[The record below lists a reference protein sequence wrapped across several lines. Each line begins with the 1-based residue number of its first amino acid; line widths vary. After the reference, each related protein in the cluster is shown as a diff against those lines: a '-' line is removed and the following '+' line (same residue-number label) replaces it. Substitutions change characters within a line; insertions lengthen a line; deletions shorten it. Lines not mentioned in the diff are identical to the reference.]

1 MMNFLL
7 GAATA
12 PHQVEGNNVNS
23 DYWVEEHLPGSPYAE
38 PSGIACDHYN
48 RYEEDIALLARAGLN
63 AYRFGIEWAR
73 IQPQQGVFDEKE
85 IAHYRAVLE
94 CCIKNN
100 VTPVVTM
107 HHFSSPKWLIGL
119 GGWESDETVSLF
131 ATYCK
136 RVAQEL
142 GDLLKKGYVCT
153 INEANM
159 GLQYARMVQELTSKM
174 NAGIQVGVN
183 LGGGAERFRKYALAQ
198 AEAFGVAPGQVHTF
212 LSARTAHGDEI
223 VMRAHLAAQA
233 AMKRVCPQLKTGVT
247 FSLHDIQAIEG
258 GETLAKEIW
267 DEEFTHYLP
276 YIQNDDFL
284 GVQNYTRK
292 VIGAGGAVLPEA
304 SAKLT
309 QMGYEDYPQAIGN
322 VVRRVAQDFKGD
334 ILVTENGL
342 STDDDVRRIA
352 FIGEATDGVIQAMK
366 TGIPVRGYLYWTL
379 MDNFEWQKA
388 YGPKFGLIAVD
399 RKTMERK
406 PKESL
411 AYLGSLYNKFQ
422 EV

>member
-12 PHQVEGNNVNS
+12 PHQVEGNNANS

-73 IQPQQGVFDEKE
+73 IQPQRGVFDEKE

-131 ATYCK
+131 AAYCK
-136 RVAQEL
+136 RIVQEL
-142 GDLLKKGYVCT
+142 GDLLTKGYVCT

-233 AMKRVCPQLKTGVT
+233 AMKGVCPQLKTGVT

-292 VIGAGGAVLPEA
+292 VIGAGGAVLPEV

-366 TGIPVRGYLYWTL
+366 TGIPVKGYLYWTL

-399 RKTMERK
+399 RMTMERK